1 MGTQIDERKVE
12 ISKIIDNEYEKAE
25 VPSEFTEPEILYE
38 ELIKKIKSYHPSA
51 DLSMV
56 EKAYRLAFDAH
67 KEQKR
72 KSGEPYII
80 HPLCVCIILAELE
93 LDKETIVA
101 GLLHD
106 VVEDTVYTTEELTE
120 LIYDAIYDFRKLLLE
135 DDSESMYQ
143 QFCEKGSDFEKTM
156 NKLKNMME

>member
-80 HPLCVCIILAELE
+80 HPIEVVKILKNV
-93 LDKETIVA
+93 DDIETVKFTQK
-101 GLLHD
+101 D
-106 VVEDTVYTTEELTE
+106 VVRHRLVQDIIKAYEKYEEV
-120 LIYDAIYDFRKLLLE
+120 K
-135 DDSESMYQ
+135 
-143 QFCEKGSDFEKTM
+143 KK
-156 NKLKNMME
+156 K